1 MDIQAVSP
9 TRLAY
14 PVSLQHQHDTV
25 FVSFPDVPEALTEA
39 ATEEQAL
46 SDAVDCLVAALG
58 GYVQSHRRIPA
69 PSSTG
74 GSHVIELTA
83 MVTAKLA
90 LYEAMQETDVD
101 DVALAKRLGT
111 MRSTV
116 RRLVDLDRRSH
127 IDQIA
132 EALDALG
139 KHLVVEV
146 FSAA

>member
-1 MDIQAVSP
+1 
-9 TRLAY
+9 
-14 PVSLQHQHDTV
+14 
-25 FVSFPDVPEALTEA
+25 
-39 ATEEQAL
+39 
-46 SDAVDCLVAALG
+46 
-58 GYVQSHRRIPA
+58 
-69 PSSTG
+69 
-74 GSHVIELTA
+74 

-90 LYEAMQETDVD
+90 LYEAMQEADVD
-101 DVALAKRLGT
+101 DGVLAKRLGT

-116 RRLVDLDRRSH
+116 RRLVDLDPRSH

>member
-1 MDIQAVSP
+1 
-9 TRLAY
+9 
-14 PVSLQHQHDTV
+14 
-25 FVSFPDVPEALTEA
+25 
-39 ATEEQAL
+39 
-46 SDAVDCLVAALG
+46 
-58 GYVQSHRRIPA
+58 
-69 PSSTG
+69 
-74 GSHVIELTA
+74 

-101 DVALAKRLGT
+101 DVALAKRLGI

-116 RRLVDLDRRSH
+116 RRLVDLDHRSH

>member
-1 MDIQAVSP
+1 MQAVP
-9 TRLAY
+9 ARLAY
-14 PVSLQHQHDTV
+14 PVSLHRERDTV
-25 FVSFPDVPEALTEA
+25 LVSFPDLPEALTEG
-39 ATEEQAL
+39 ATEQEAL
-46 SDAVDCLVAALG
+46 SEAADCLVAALG
-58 GYVQSHRRIPA
+58 GYVDSGRRIPT
-69 PSSTG
+69 PSG
-74 GSHVIELTA
+74 GSGFVELTA
-83 MVTAKLA
+83 MVAAKLA

-132 EALDALG
+132 EALDVLG

>member
-1 MDIQAVSP
+1 
-9 TRLAY
+9 
-14 PVSLQHQHDTV
+14 
-25 FVSFPDVPEALTEA
+25 
-39 ATEEQAL
+39 
-46 SDAVDCLVAALG
+46 
-58 GYVQSHRRIPA
+58 
-69 PSSTG
+69 
-74 GSHVIELTA
+74 

-101 DVALAKRLGT
+101 DAALARRLGT

-127 IDQIA
+127 INQIA

-146 FSAA
+146 FAAA

>member
-25 FVSFPDVPEALTEA
+25 LVSFPDVPEALTESP
-39 ATEEQAL
+39 TEQEAL
-46 SDAVDCLVAALG
+46 SDAVDCLVSALG
-58 GYVQSHRRIPA
+58 GYVQSRRRIPA